1 MANLAAADSMQIL
14 ASYLPANRREYG
26 FTLIEI
32 LVVLLIAALVSG
44 IVIPQAFKLIGT
56 YRRHGQ
62 RGLIQQQFNQL
73 PLRAY
78 ITGRSYVLSDKHS
91 PKLPKGWQLK
101 VSKPVNYA
109 LSGQCTAGKISL
121 KSPLGEIT
129 TYAIAPPD
137 CKLRVIA
144 PG

>member
-1 MANLAAADSMQIL
+1 MQIL
-14 ASYLPANRREYG
+14 ASYLPANRRENG

-78 ITGRSYVLSDKHS
+78 VSGRNYKLTNKHS
-91 PKLPKGWQLK
+91 PKLPQGWHLQ
-101 VSKPVNYA
+101 VSKPVNYS
-109 LSGQCTAGKISL
+109 LNGQCTPGKISL
-121 KSPLGEIT
+121 QSPLGETT
-129 TYAIAPPD
+129 TYTIAPPT
-137 CKLRVIA
+137 CKLRVVA
-144 PG
+144 AD